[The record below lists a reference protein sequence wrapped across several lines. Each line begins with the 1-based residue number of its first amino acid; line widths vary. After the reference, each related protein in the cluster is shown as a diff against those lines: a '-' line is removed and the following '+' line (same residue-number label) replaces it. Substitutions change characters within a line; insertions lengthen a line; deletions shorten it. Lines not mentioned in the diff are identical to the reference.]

1 MPLVQFNA
9 IRTAELSQEW
19 RDPAS
24 AVLRHAQAAS
34 LNASAHEI
42 ADFVVITLPDCP
54 MTHLYGAW
62 FCKAA
67 NTSGDV
73 KLFVM
78 HPDLFAEQFG
88 KEAFA
93 DFSQSILSLGRPCIR
108 HLQRIFHCATA
119 NLL

>member
-62 FCKAA
+62 
-67 NTSGDV
+67 SDV

-108 HLQRIFHCATA
+108 HLQGIFHCATA